1 VLRTVYLKRLQVI
14 PFVDYATNSR
24 VVDARGKSVTTSMYS
39 YGSAVLVDL
48 APFSIGI
55 ELSVGVRYSI
65 NGNNGG
71 LKVPGSNVQVM
82 VSTDLL

>member
-1 VLRTVYLKRLQVI
+1 
-14 PFVDYATNSR
+14 
-24 VVDARGKSVTTSMYS
+24 MYS

-48 APFSIGI
+48 APFSIGM